1 MILLKLKSGALQLTL
16 FISII
21 IAVLLM
27 GFVLLVHSHKR
38 FQVQTDFILETTQ
51 NAQKGIEYALLHSIR
66 LKDTVAIPLEELSFK
81 TLKIHRDFWGI
92 FERVTSV
99 SKIKTNQFRKVAL
112 IGAKS
117 KDQNRTA
124 LYLQD
129 TRKPLVVVGRT
140 KIEGVVF
147 LPKQGVKAGTISG
160 HSYTGSQLLYGSTQ
174 QSSTLPPLATDIVDQ
189 IESIESHVSEIS
201 NTQFITIESGKAYN
215 NSFFD
220 PLQIHFSTT
229 NVILNEVQL
238 TGHIVVQSKT
248 KITVLASA
256 VLKDIVLIA
265 PEIEIGNNVISN
277 FQAFASKRM
286 SVGNSVQLN
295 YPSVLILNKN
305 QVENLPNTTGT
316 KEKPSI
322 EIGKSS
328 VVKGVVVY
336 QGNDPPNNYKTQIE
350 LQETAILIGE
360 LYCNQNT
367 ELKGTVYGTVFAK
380 NFIANQFGSIYQ
392 NHIYN
397 GKINVHPLPKEY
409 VGLLFKNSKKEVL
422 KWLY

>member
-1 MILLKLKSGALQLTL
+1 MVLLKLKSGALQLTL

-27 GFVLLVHSHKR
+27 GFVLLLHSHKR
-38 FQVQTDFILETTQ
+38 FQVQTDFILETTE
-51 NAQKGIEYALLHSIR
+51 NAQKGIEHAMLHSIR
-66 LKDTVAIPLEELSFK
+66 LKDTVAIPLDETNYK

-92 FERVTSV
+92 FEIVTSK
-99 SKIKTNQFRKVAL
+99 SKIKTNHFRKIAL

-117 KDQNRTA
+117 KAQNRTA

-174 QSSTLPPLATDIVDQ
+174 QSAALPPLTTGIFDQ
-189 IESIESHVSEIS
+189 IESIEYQVSEIS
-201 NTQFITIESGKAYN
+201 NAQFITIKPGLYS
-215 NSFFD
+215 NSFFK
-220 PLQIHFSTT
+220 PVQIHFSKSD
-229 NVILNEVQL
+229 ILLNEVQL
-238 TGHIVVQSKT
+238 TGHIIVQSKT
-248 KITVLASA
+248 KITVQASA

-265 PEIEIGNNVISN
+265 PEIEIENNVIAN
-277 FQAFASKRM
+277 FQAFASKKM
-286 SVGNSVQLN
+286 SVGNSVQLR
-295 YPSVLILNKN
+295 YPSALILNKN
-305 QVENLPNTTGT
+305 QVGSQSNTTGI

-322 EIGKSS
+322 QIGKSS

-336 QGNDPPNNYKTQIE
+336 LGNDPPNNYKTQIE
-350 LQETAILIGE
+350 LQETSVLIGE

-397 GKINVHPLPKEY
+397 GKINVHKLPKKY
-409 VGLLFKNSKKEVL
+409 VGLLFNNSKKEVL

>member
-51 NAQKGIEYALLHSIR
+51 NAQKGIEHALLHSIR
-66 LKDTVAIPLEELSFK
+66 LKDTVAIPLEEPSFK
-81 TLKIHRDFWGI
+81 TLEIHRDFWGI

-174 QSSTLPPLATDIVDQ
+174 QSAALPPLTTGIFDQ
-189 IESIESHVSEIS
+189 IESIEYQVSEIS
-201 NTQFITIESGKAYN
+201 NAQFITIKPGLYS
-215 NSFFD
+215 NSFFK
-220 PLQIHFSTT
+220 PVQIHFSKSDI
-229 NVILNEVQL
+229 VLNEVQL
-238 TGHIVVQSKT
+238 TGHIIVQSKT

-256 VLKDIVLIA
+256 ILKDVILIA
-265 PEIEIGNNVISN
+265 PEIEIQNNVIAN

-286 SVGNSVQLN
+286 SVGNSVQLR
-295 YPSVLILNKN
+295 YPSALILNKN
-305 QVENLPNTTGT
+305 QVGSQPNTTGI

-322 EIGKSS
+322 QIGKSS
-328 VVKGVVVY
+328 AVKGVVVY
-336 QGNDPPNNYKTQIE
+336 LGNDPPNNYKTQIE
-350 LQETAILIGE
+350 LQETSVLIGE

-397 GKINVHPLPKEY
+397 GKINVHQLPKEY
-409 VGLLFKNSKKEVL
+409 VGLLFENSKKEVL

>member
-1 MILLKLKSGALQLTL
+1 MVFIKLKSGALQLTL
-16 FISII
+16 FITII

-38 FQVQTDFILETTQ
+38 FQVHTDFILETTE
-51 NAQKGIEYALLHSIR
+51 NAQKGIEHALIHSIR
-66 LKDTVAIPLEELSFK
+66 LKDTLLIPMEEPSFK
-81 TLKIHRDFWGI
+81 NIKIHRDYWGI
-92 FERVTSV
+92 FERVTSE
-99 SKIKTNQFRKVAL
+99 SKIKTNHFQKTAL

-129 TRKPLVVVGRT
+129 TRKPLVVVGNT

-147 LPKQGVKAGTISG
+147 LSKQGVKAGTISG

-174 QSSTLPPLATDIVDQ
+174 QSSTLPPLATEVLDQ
-189 IESIESHVSEIS
+189 METIEYQFSEIS
-201 NTQFITIESGKAYN
+201 NAQFITIESGQYS
-215 NSFFD
+215 NSFLE
-220 PLQIHFSTT
+220 PVQINFS
-229 NVILNEVQL
+229 NSDILINEVEL
-238 TGHIVVQSKT
+238 TGHMIVQSKT

-256 VLKDIVLIA
+256 VLKDVILIA
-265 PEIEIGNNVISN
+265 PEIEIQNNVIAS
-277 FQAFASKRM
+277 FQAFASKKI
-286 SVGNSVQLN
+286 SVGNSVQLR
-295 YPSVLILNKN
+295 YPSALILNKK
-305 QVENLPNTTGT
+305 QRGSQPNTTGI

-322 EIGKSS
+322 QIGKSS
-328 VVKGVVVY
+328 LVKGMVVY
-336 QGNDPPNNYKTQIE
+336 LGNDLPNNYNTQIE
-350 LQETAILIGE
+350 LQEASVLIGE

-380 NFIANQFGSIYQ
+380 NFIANQFGSIYL

-397 GKINVHPLPKEY
+397 GKINVHQLPKEY

>member
-51 NAQKGIEYALLHSIR
+51 NAQKGIEHALLHSIR
-66 LKDTVAIPLEELSFK
+66 LKDTVAIPLEEPSFK
-81 TLKIHRDFWGI
+81 TLEIHRDFWGI

-117 KDQNRTA
+117 KDQHRTA

-174 QSSTLPPLATDIVDQ
+174 QSAALPPLTTGIFDQ
-189 IESIESHVSEIS
+189 IESIEYQVSEIS
-201 NTQFITIESGKAYN
+201 NAQFITIKPGLYS
-215 NSFFD
+215 NSFFK
-220 PLQIHFSTT
+220 PVQIHFSKSD
-229 NVILNEVQL
+229 ILLNEVQL
-238 TGHIVVQSKT
+238 TGHIIVQSKT
-248 KITVLASA
+248 KITVQASA

-265 PEIEIGNNVISN
+265 PEIEIENNVIAN
-277 FQAFASKRM
+277 FQAFASKKM
-286 SVGNSVQLN
+286 SVGNSVQLR
-295 YPSVLILNKN
+295 YPSALILNKN
-305 QVENLPNTTGT
+305 QVGSQSNTTGI

-322 EIGKSS
+322 QIGKSS

-336 QGNDPPNNYKTQIE
+336 LGNDPPNNFKTQIE
-350 LQETAILIGE
+350 LQETSVLIGE

-397 GKINVHPLPKEY
+397 GKINVHKLPKKY
-409 VGLLFKNSKKEVL
+409 VGLLFNNSKKEVL

>member
-1 MILLKLKSGALQLTL
+1 MIFLKLKSGALQLTL

-27 GFVLLVHSHKR
+27 GFIMLVHSHKR
-38 FQVQTDFILETTQ
+38 FQVQADFILETTD

-66 LKDTVAIPLEELSFK
+66 LKDTVAIPLEEPSFK
-81 TLKIHRDFWGI
+81 TLNIHRDYWGI
-92 FERVTSV
+92 FERVTSK
-99 SKIKTNQFRKVAL
+99 SKIKTNHFQKIAL

-129 TRKPLVVVGRT
+129 TRKPLVVVGNT

-174 QSSTLPPLATDIVDQ
+174 QSSTLPTLATDILDQ
-189 IESIESHVSEIS
+189 IEGLEYQVSEIS
-201 NTQFITIESGKAYN
+201 NAQFITIESGRYS
-215 NSFFD
+215 NSFFK
-220 PLQIHFSTT
+220 PVQIHLS
-229 NVILNEVQL
+229 NSDIVLNEVQL
-238 TGHIVVQSKT
+238 TGHMIVQSKT

-256 VLKDIVLIA
+256 VLKDVILIA
-265 PEIEIGNNVISN
+265 PEIEIQNNVISS

-286 SVGNSVQLN
+286 QVGNSVQLH
-295 YPSVLILNKN
+295 YPSALILNKN
-305 QVENLPNTTGT
+305 QVRSQPNTTGI

-322 EIGKSS
+322 QIGKSS

-336 QGNDPPNNYKTQIE
+336 LGNDPPNNYKTQIE
-350 LQETAILIGE
+350 LQETSVLVGE

-397 GKINVHPLPKEY
+397 GKINVHQLPKEY